1 MKQNPKPVVP
11 QIGTSFWDNSSVTE
25 EEMIYNLEKSQKDA
39 VLLSDDK
46 KRFLLDLIELQE
58 DLLAKAEAFDAV
70 TNSTVNPSLKKLI
83 PVNKRVVQR
92 DNKNTGDLAVMVVK
106 LLPPLTL
113 VRNYI
118 NDQFE
123 EEMKTRA
130 RLRSSSNGIDCRSKL
145 LSFLDK
151 ASQIE
156 NDLKEQ
162 IFRNRTKRTIHNL
175 VKPILLTTLQRERK
189 WSKLNVPKQ
198 QHLQT
203 CIACG
208 HKSTNFLLRMKK

>member
-11 QIGTSFWDNSSVTE
+11 QIGASFWDNSSVTE
-25 EEMIYNLEKSQKDA
+25 KEMIYYLEKSQKDA
-39 VLLSDDK
+39 VLLSDEK

-92 DNKNTGDLAVMVVK
+92 DSKNTDLAVMVAK

-156 NDLKEQ
+156 NDLKQQ

>member
-1 MKQNPKPVVP
+1 MV
-11 QIGTSFWDNSSVTE
+11 
-25 EEMIYNLEKSQKDA
+25 
-39 VLLSDDK
+39 
-46 KRFLLDLIELQE
+46 DLIELQE

-92 DNKNTGDLAVMVVK
+92 DSKNTDLAVMVAK

-156 NDLKEQ
+156 NDLKQQ
-162 IFRNRTKRTIHNL
+162 IFRNRTKCTIHNL

-203 CIACG
+203 CIACS
-208 HKSTNFLLRMKK
+208 HKSTNFPVENEEVKA